1 MLSFMILSFVK
12 IRFIRFVG
20 VELFLASNSNHLFG
34 INKIMCSKMTE
45 EIVRRIV
52 QKKRE
57 AERERERNRPIDKRT
72 TTITTIIKI
81 SDFDLRS

>member
-1 MLSFMILSFVK
+1 MILSFVK
-12 IRFIRFVG
+12 IRSIRFVG

-34 INKIMCSKMTE
+34 INKIMCSKMTK

-57 AERERERNRPIDKRT
+57 AEREREKQTDRQEDNNNNNNNKNI
-72 TTITTIIKI
+72 
-81 SDFDLRS
+81 